1 MVAMGLLKEGKFGGR
16 SLAEEA
22 EHLAMALLGNR

>member
-1 MVAMGLLKEGKFGGR
+1 MGLVVKVVVDDPTRRDTTGGR

-22 EHLAMALLGNR
+22 AQ